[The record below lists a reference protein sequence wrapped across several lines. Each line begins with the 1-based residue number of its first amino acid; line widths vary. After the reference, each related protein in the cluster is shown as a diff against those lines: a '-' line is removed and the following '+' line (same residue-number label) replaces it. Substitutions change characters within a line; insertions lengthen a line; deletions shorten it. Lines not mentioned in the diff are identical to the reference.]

1 MNLRHERVKHKN
13 LMLIA
18 SKVLHVYDVF
28 SQVIL
33 FKFSL
38 NYAGLKIA
46 TAWLTLDA
54 ARLTNHRIKRLS
66 GLPG

>member
-1 MNLRHERVKHKN
+1 MNLRHERVKRKN
-13 LMLIA
+13 SMLIA
-18 SKVLHVYDVF
+18 SKMLHVYDVF

-33 FKFSL
+33 LSL
-38 NYAGLKIA
+38 DYAGLKIA

-54 ARLTNHRIKRLS
+54 ARLTNHQIKRLS